1 MSDPDLRGIATSAK
15 LVGHPLHP
23 MLVPFPIA
31 FLVATFACDLA
42 YWSTRDAFW
51 AVVAAWA
58 LGAGIV
64 TAALAALAGL
74 TDFIGNARIR
84 AIDHAWHHM
93 VGNVVVV
100 VLAIISF
107 WIRMSKGTA
116 ADGVLPWGLILSL
129 LIVLLLL
136 YTGWK
141 GGELAYGQRVGMRP
155 EAPSQ
160 KKSA

>member
-15 LVGHPLHP
+15 LAGHPLHP

-51 AVVAAWA
+51 AIVAAWA

-74 TDFIGNARIR
+74 TDFFGNARIR

-107 WIRMSKGTA
+107 WIRMSTGTA
-116 ADGVLPWGLILSL
+116 DGILPWGLILSL
-129 LIVLLLL
+129 LTVLLLL

-160 KKSA
+160 KHSP